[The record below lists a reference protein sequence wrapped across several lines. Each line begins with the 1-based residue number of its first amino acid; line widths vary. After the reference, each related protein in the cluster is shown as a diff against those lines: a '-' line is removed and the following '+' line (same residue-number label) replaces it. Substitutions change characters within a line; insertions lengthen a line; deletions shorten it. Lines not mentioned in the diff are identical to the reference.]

1 MANDWQYIRKTYKI
15 KEQIGSGSYG
25 TVVRVHDRKTK
36 KVYAVKYLS
45 NFIKSVNQSKMVLR
59 EL

>member
-1 MANDWQYIRKTYKI
+1 
-15 KEQIGSGSYG
+15 
-25 TVVRVHDRKTK
+25 
-36 KVYAVKYLS
+36 VYAVKYLS

>member
-1 MANDWQYIRKTYKI
+1 MTNDWQYIRKTYKI
-15 KEQIGSGSYG
+15 KEKIGSGSYG

>member
-25 TVVRVHDRKTK
+25 TVARVHNRKTK